1 MRKMIKAEEELTLNK
16 ILVKWF
22 LVKSDRMDQE
32 DTPLNLYIFAVNG
45 IPKIN
50 TNMYFVSAEPVI
62 HFKMGINGKDVTT
75 EPSYPH
81 SKGEDYVWMSPVII
95 RTTKNEIL
103 NDRLYINIT
112 NNDAEMTI
120 TSISLADF
128 LAVKTGVAKI
138 PCKIPHTLISVQL
151 DLIVHVLL
159 SPTPVP
165 DLEKNDPSVYDELY
179 RQYQKVASTM
189 K

>member
-1 MRKMIKAEEELTLNK
+1 ME
-16 ILVKWF
+16 
-22 LVKSDRMDQE
+22 E

-62 HFKMGINGKDVTT
+62 HFKMGLNGKAEST

-95 RTTKNEIL
+95 RTTKREIQ

-112 NNDAEMTI
+112 NNDIDMTI
-120 TSISLADF
+120 TSLSLADF
-128 LAVKTGVAKI
+128 LSIKTGVAKI

-159 SPTPVP
+159 SPKPIP
-165 DLEKNDPSVYDELY
+165 DLEKNDPAIYDELY
-179 RQYQKVASTM
+179 KQYQKCASVL
-189 K
+189 